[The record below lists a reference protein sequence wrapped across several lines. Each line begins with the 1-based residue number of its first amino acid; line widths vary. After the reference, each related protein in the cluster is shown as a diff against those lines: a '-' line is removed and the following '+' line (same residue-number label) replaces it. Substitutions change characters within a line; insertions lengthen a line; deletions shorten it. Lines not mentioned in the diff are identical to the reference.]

1 MDTATVKPV
10 ATKEVSRDVDLSES
24 VTESEE
30 EMTGRPVARKTATG
44 NQNAREVHVSPATV
58 HHTEAVFSIVRRI
71 YGREHDD
78 PMDDLDVTMAIE
90 GMFLNT
96 SLRAAVR
103 LGQDHEA
110 NLRYVQN
117 HFWVSVGLLLNENEK
132 LIGEQKEITVVSTI
146 IFKDCEWTSTSLWC
160 SKAYQITNA
169 KAHVFS
175 DSVLCGGKMGDD
187 PIATWK
193 SKIGRFSENAD
204 GVRVEN
210 IPRKSNERPIV

>member
-1 MDTATVKPV
+1 M
-10 ATKEVSRDVDLSES
+10 
-24 VTESEE
+24 
-30 EMTGRPVARKTATG
+30 
-44 NQNAREVHVSPATV
+44 SPATV
-58 HHTEAVFSIVRRI
+58 HQTEAVFLIVRGI

-146 IFKDCEWTSTSLWC
+146 NFKDCEWMSTSLWC

-175 DSVLCGGKMGDD
+175 DSVLCVGKMGDD

-193 SKIGRFSENAD
+193 SKIRRFSENAD

-210 IPRKSNERPIV
+210 IPRKSNEGPTV